1 MLEYT
6 PFKISNSIIPAANF
20 DELVQ
25 LIKKI
30 YVISLSY
37 HFTTKYGFALMM
49 SLSVIVFGRVK
60 VEDVCQLVA
69 HYSQPFFWHVILRT

>member
-6 PFKISNSIIPAANF
+6 PFKISISIIPYANF

-25 LIKKI
+25 LIKKM

-37 HFTTKYGFALMM
+37 HFTIKYGFALMM

-60 VEDVCQLVA
+60 VEDVCQLVT
-69 HYSQPFFWHVILRT
+69 HYSHFFWHVI